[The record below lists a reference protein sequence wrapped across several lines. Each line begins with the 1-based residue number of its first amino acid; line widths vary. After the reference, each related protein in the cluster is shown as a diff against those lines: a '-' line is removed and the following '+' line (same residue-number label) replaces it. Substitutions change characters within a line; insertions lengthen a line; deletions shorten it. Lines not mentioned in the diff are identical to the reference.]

1 MIKCAG
7 CFKDIPIENEES
19 LCIECQKQILGTKVS
34 WEDPPKKEDI
44 SENIGNQNSI
54 KKS

>member
-19 LCIECQKQILGTKVS
+19 LCADCQEQICGVKVS
-34 WEDPPKKEDI
+34 WEDPPMED
-44 SENIGNQNSI
+44 ENENLGDQSI
-54 KKS
+54 IEES